1 MINIQAAVIRIN
13 GIRESEAENIRRCLT
28 TLYSVREGEQP
39 LDRDFGLAQD
49 FLDQPIPI
57 AKNIL
62 ALEVIEKTRRYEK
75 RVKVEQVEYVAGEG
89 GQLIPVIYLKRSDDA
104 WK

>member
-1 MINIQAAVIRIN
+1 MINMRTAVIRVN
-13 GIRESEAENIRRCLT
+13 GIGESEAEDIRRCLT

-39 LDRDFGLAQD
+39 LDRDFGLKQD
-49 FLDQPIPI
+49 FLDQPVPI

-75 RVKVEQVEYVAGEG
+75 RVKVEKVEFAVGGEG
-89 GQLIPVIYLKRSDDA
+89 CLVPIIYLKRGDET
-104 WK
+104 WR